1 MNSPE
6 ATAPATEPDMQG
18 RDATAG
24 SVAFGGLYAGI
35 AGLGVAALDAASSAS
50 LASTFGIGSAPA
62 PWWAWLGA
70 IASAVW
76 AGMALVYA
84 VASLLKAAAP
94 AVNLAVPCLVLVSSV
109 HLASIL
115 AGLWGFPEGAKNLDL
130 TIGSLLLLEL
140 SVLSVFMW
148 QRKRRKNLPH
158 RAVRSSSLVVLGGM
172 FASSVA
178 VAAVASLGLA
188 ASSAGELAVPHSE
201 HGTHHSGDI
210 DPGIIQKMKQAEHH
224 H

>member
-6 ATAPATEPDMQG
+6 ATAPATEPDVQG
-18 RDATAG
+18 REAAAG

-35 AGLGVAALDAASSAS
+35 AGLGVAALAAASSAS

-76 AGMALVYA
+76 AGLALVYA
-84 VASLLKAAAP
+84 AASLLKAAAP
-94 AVNLAVPCLVLVSSV
+94 AVNLAVPCLALVSSV

-115 AGLWGFPEGAKNLDL
+115 AGLWGFPERAKNLDL

-140 SVLSVFMW
+140 SVLSVFIW

-201 HGTHHSGDI
+201 HGIHHSGDI

>member
-1 MNSPE
+1 MNSQE
-6 ATAPATEPDMQG
+6 ATARATEPASQG
-18 RDATAG
+18 REAAAG

-35 AGLGVAALDAASSAS
+35 AGLGVAALAAASCAS
-50 LASTFGIGSAPA
+50 LASTFGVGSASA
-62 PWWAWLGA
+62 PWWAWFAA
-70 IASAVW
+70 IASAAW
-76 AGMALVYA
+76 AGLALVYA

-94 AVNLAVPCLVLVSSV
+94 AVNRAISCLALVSSV
-109 HLASIL
+109 HLASIA

-130 TIGSLLLLEL
+130 TIVSLLLLEL
-140 SVLSVFMW
+140 SVLAVFMW

-158 RAVRSSSLVVLGGM
+158 RAVRSSSLVVLGSM

-201 HGTHHSGDI
+201 HGIHHSGDI
-210 DPGIIQKMKQAEHH
+210 DPGIIQKMKQAKHH

>member
-18 RDATAG
+18 RDAAAG

-35 AGLGVAALDAASSAS
+35 AGLGVAALAAASSAS

-201 HGTHHSGDI
+201 HGIHHSGDI

>member
-6 ATAPATEPDMQG
+6 ATAPATEPDVQG
-18 RDATAG
+18 RDAAAG
-24 SVAFGGLYAGI
+24 SVVFGGLYAGI
-35 AGLGVAALDAASSAS
+35 AGLGVAALAAASSAS

-70 IASAVW
+70 IASAAW

-84 VASLLKAAAP
+84 AASLLKAAAP
-94 AVNLAVPCLVLVSSV
+94 AVNLAVLCLALVSSV

-140 SVLSVFMW
+140 SVLAVFMW

-201 HGTHHSGDI
+201 HGIHHSGDI

>member
-18 RDATAG
+18 RDAAAG

-35 AGLGVAALDAASSAS
+35 AGLGVAALAAASSAS

-84 VASLLKAAAP
+84 VASQLQAAAP

-201 HGTHHSGDI
+201 HGIHHSGDI

>member
-6 ATAPATEPDMQG
+6 ATAPATEPDVQG
-18 RDATAG
+18 RDAAAG

-35 AGLGVAALDAASSAS
+35 AGLGVAALAAASYAS

-84 VASLLKAAAP
+84 AASLLKAAAP
-94 AVNLAVPCLVLVSSV
+94 AVNLAVPCLALVSSV
-109 HLASIL
+109 HLASIA

-130 TIGSLLLLEL
+130 TIASLLLLEL
-140 SVLSVFMW
+140 SVLAVFMW
-148 QRKRRKNLPH
+148 QRKRRKNFPH
-158 RAVRSSSLVVLGGM
+158 RAVRSSSLVVLGSM
-172 FASSVA
+172 LASSVA
-178 VAAVASLGLA
+178 VATVASLGLA

-201 HGTHHSGDI
+201 HGIHHSEDI

>member
-1 MNSPE
+1 MNSHE
-6 ATAPATEPDMQG
+6 ATAPATEPDVQG
-18 RDATAG
+18 RDAAAG

-35 AGLGVAALDAASSAS
+35 AGLGVAALAAASSAS

-76 AGMALVYA
+76 AGLALVYA
-84 VASLLKAAAP
+84 AASLLKAAAP
-94 AVNLAVPCLVLVSSV
+94 AVNLAVPCLALVSSV

-115 AGLWGFPEGAKNLDL
+115 AGLWGFPERAKNLDL

-172 FASSVA
+172 LASSVA

-201 HGTHHSGDI
+201 HGIHHSGDI

>member
-6 ATAPATEPDMQG
+6 ATAPATEPDAQV
-18 RDATAG
+18 RDAAAD

-35 AGLGVAALDAASSAS
+35 AGLGVAALAAASSAS

-84 VASLLKAAAP
+84 AASLLKAAAP
-94 AVNLAVPCLVLVSSV
+94 AVNLAVPCLALVSSV
-109 HLASIL
+109 HLASIA
-115 AGLWGFPEGAKNLDL
+115 AGLWGFPEGAKNLDF
-130 TIGSLLLLEL
+130 TIASLLLLEL
-140 SVLSVFMW
+140 SVLAVFMW
-148 QRKRRKNLPH
+148 QRKRRKNFPH
-158 RAVRSSSLVVLGGM
+158 RAVRSSSLVVLGSM
-172 FASSVA
+172 LASSVA

-201 HGTHHSGDI
+201 HGIHHSGDI

>member
-6 ATAPATEPDMQG
+6 ATAPATEPDVQG
-18 RDATAG
+18 RDAAAG

-35 AGLGVAALDAASSAS
+35 AGLGVAALAAASSSS

-94 AVNLAVPCLVLVSSV
+94 AVNLVVPCLALVSSV
-109 HLASIL
+109 HLASIA

-130 TIGSLLLLEL
+130 TMASLLLLEL
-140 SVLSVFMW
+140 SVLAVFMR
-148 QRKRRKNLPH
+148 QRKRRKNFPH

-201 HGTHHSGDI
+201 HGIHHSGDI

>member
-1 MNSPE
+1 MSSPE
-6 ATAPATEPDMQG
+6 ATAPATEPDVQG
-18 RDATAG
+18 RDAAAG
-24 SVAFGGLYAGI
+24 PVAFGGLYAGI
-35 AGLGVAALDAASSAS
+35 AGLGVAALAAASSAS

-84 VASLLKAAAP
+84 AASLLKAEAP
-94 AVNLAVPCLVLVSSV
+94 AVNLAVPCLALVSSV

-140 SVLSVFMW
+140 SVLAVFMW

-201 HGTHHSGDI
+201 HGIHHSGDI

>member
-1 MNSPE
+1 MISHE
-6 ATAPATEPDMQG
+6 AMEPATEPATQG
-18 RDATAG
+18 RDAVAG

-35 AGLGVAALDAASSAS
+35 AGLGVAALAVASSAS

-94 AVNLAVPCLVLVSSV
+94 AVNLAISCLALVSSV
-109 HLASIL
+109 HLASIA

-130 TIGSLLLLEL
+130 TIASSLLLEL
-140 SVLSVFMW
+140 SVLAVFMW

-201 HGTHHSGDI
+201 HGIHHSGDI

>member
-35 AGLGVAALDAASSAS
+35 AGLGVAALAAASSAS

-84 VASLLKAAAP
+84 VASLLKAAVP

-201 HGTHHSGDI
+201 HGIHHSGDI

>member
-1 MNSPE
+1 MNSHE
-6 ATAPATEPDMQG
+6 ATASATESDVQG
-18 RDATAG
+18 RDAAAG

-35 AGLGVAALDAASSAS
+35 AGLGVAALAATSSAS

-76 AGMALVYA
+76 AGIALVYA

-94 AVNLAVPCLVLVSSV
+94 AVNLAAPCLALVSSV

-201 HGTHHSGDI
+201 HGAHHGEDFN
-210 DPGIIQKMKQAEHH
+210 PGIMEKMKQAEHH

>member
-35 AGLGVAALDAASSAS
+35 AGLGVAALAAASSAS

-201 HGTHHSGDI
+201 HGIHHSGDI
-210 DPGIIQKMKQAEHH
+210 DPGIIGKMKQAEHH

>member
-1 MNSPE
+1 MNSHE

-35 AGLGVAALDAASSAS
+35 AGLGVAALAAASSAS

-201 HGTHHSGDI
+201 HWAHHGEDF

>member
-1 MNSPE
+1 MNSRK
-6 ATAPATEPDMQG
+6 ATAPATESDVQG
-18 RDATAG
+18 RDAAAG

-35 AGLGVAALDAASSAS
+35 AGLGVAALAAASCAS

-76 AGMALVYA
+76 AGMTLVYA

-94 AVNLAVPCLVLVSSV
+94 AVNLAVPCLALVSSV
-109 HLASIL
+109 HLASIA

-130 TIGSLLLLEL
+130 TIASLLLLEL
-140 SVLSVFMW
+140 SVLAVFMW
-148 QRKRRKNLPH
+148 QRKRRKNFPH
-158 RAVRSSSLVVLGGM
+158 RAVRSSSLVVLGSM
-172 FASSVA
+172 LASSVA

-201 HGTHHSGDI
+201 HGIHHSGDI

>member
-1 MNSPE
+1 MNSHE
-6 ATAPATEPDMQG
+6 ATVPATEPAAQV
-18 RDATAG
+18 RDAAAG

-35 AGLGVAALDAASSAS
+35 AGLGVAALAAASSAS
-50 LASTFGIGSAPA
+50 LASTFGVGSAPG

-70 IASAVW
+70 GASAAWV
-76 AGMALVYA
+76 GLALVYA

-94 AVNLAVPCLVLVSSV
+94 AVYLAVPCLALVSSV
-109 HLASIL
+109 HLASIV
-115 AGLWGFPEGAKNLDL
+115 AGLSGFPEGAKNMDL
-130 TIGSLLLLEL
+130 TIGSMLLLEL
-140 SVLSVFMW
+140 SVLAVFVW
-148 QRKRRKNLPH
+148 QRKRRKNVPH

-178 VAAVASLGLA
+178 VAAVAGLGLA

-201 HGTHHSGDI
+201 HGAHHGEDF
-210 DPGIIQKMKQAEHH
+210 DPGIMEKMKQAEHH